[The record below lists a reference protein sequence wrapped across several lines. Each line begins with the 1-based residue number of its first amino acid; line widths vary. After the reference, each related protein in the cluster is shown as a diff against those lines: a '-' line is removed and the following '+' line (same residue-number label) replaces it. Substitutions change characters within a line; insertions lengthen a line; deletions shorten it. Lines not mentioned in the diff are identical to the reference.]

1 MPGLQPTY
9 AGFPW
14 ALEQGTTPRGSA
26 YPQGLDDIASLA
38 AALGDKEWILGDKP
52 STLDA
57 LAYSVL
63 ANILRGP
70 PPVPL
75 KRAIEST
82 PNLCAFCDRVEERYL
97 KGIELD

>member
-1 MPGLQPTY
+1 MPVFRRGVLKM
-9 AGFPW
+9 
-14 ALEQGTTPRGSA
+14 LKEQGLADKRPDEV

-63 ANILRGP
+63 ANILRSP

-75 KRAIEST
+75 KKAIEST